1 MAGDV
6 PRSMGRLGAVYGIK
20 GYIKVQS
27 FTERPENLFDY
38 SPWFI
43 RRRGEDWREVSV
55 AAWQPHQQGFIVKL
69 DGFDAREQAVLYTGM
84 DIGIKRSSL
93 PPTAKDEFYLADLEG
108 CKVIGLNEVCLGIV
122 SRIVDHGAAP
132 IMVVSP
138 SDLKKDG
145 PKERLIPF
153 VMGPIVSALDLDAR
167 VIRVEWGEDY

>member
-6 PRSMGRLGAVYGIK
+6 PRPMGRLGSVFGIK

-27 FTERPENLFDY
+27 FTERPDNLFDY

-43 RRRGEDWREVSV
+43 RRRGEDWREVQVTS
-55 AAWQPHQQGFIVKL
+55 WQPHQQGFIAKL
-69 DGFDAREQAVLYTGM
+69 DGVDTREQALLYTGM

-93 PPTAKDEFYLADLEG
+93 PPAPAGEFYLTDLEG
-108 CKVIGLNEVCLGIV
+108 CQVIGLNGVDLGIV
-122 SRIVDHGAAP
+122 SRIVDHGASP

-167 VIRVEWGEDY
+167 IIRVEWGEDY

>member
-6 PRSMGRLGAVYGIK
+6 PRPMGRLGSVYGIK

-43 RRRGEDWREVSV
+43 RRRGEDWREVQV
-55 AAWQPHQQGFIVKL
+55 TAWQPYQQGFIAKL
-69 DGFDAREQAVLYTGM
+69 DGVDTREQALLYTGM

-93 PPTAKDEFYLADLEG
+93 PPPSEGEFYLTDLEG
-108 CKVIGLNEVCLGIV
+108 CQVIGLNGVCLGTV
-122 SRIVDHGAAP
+122 SRIMDHGAAP
-132 IMVVSP
+132 LLVVSP
-138 SDLKKDG
+138 SDLEKDG

-153 VMGPIVSALDLDAR
+153 VMGPIVSAVDLSAR
-167 VIRVEWGEDY
+167 VIRVEWGADY